1 MNTFSLQSKFSPAG
15 DQGQAIDK
23 LSLGV
28 EQGLEHQTLL
38 GVTGSGKTFTMAN
51 VIQQSQK
58 PALILAHNKTLAA
71 QLYGEFKAFFPDNA
85 VEYFVSYYD
94 YYQPEAYIPRR
105 DIYIA
110 KESTINEAIERYR
123 NAATQA
129 LLTRKDTIIVASV
142 SCIYGLGNPANYLE
156 LSRHLKVGESYQR
169 SKLLLHLSDMQYERS
184 EYDFYPGMFRVRGE
198 IVDVYLASESQALRI
213 EYFGDEIDNL
223 AIINPVTGEVVDKVN
238 EYQIF
243 PAKHFVTPFEQLKA
257 VIPQI
262 QEDLKLEVKR
272 MKDRGKEIEAF
283 RLQERVSYDL
293 EMLEQ
298 VGYCAGIENY
308 SRYIDG
314 RAPGSAPSTLLD
326 YFPDDWLIFV
336 DESHITL
343 PQVKGMY
350 MGDRARKQTLIEYGF
365 RLQAAIDNRPLTREE
380 FYERINQAIYVSA
393 TPRELELD
401 LSKQFSNK
409 SKIKDYEGI
418 AEQII
423 RPTGLLDPL
432 IDIRL
437 ANDFKKEQL
446 QEGLRKNNYLEMSP
460 LQKDYVFENQ
470 IDNLLTEIATT
481 VKKGQRV
488 LVTTLTKR
496 MAEELTTFME
506 EISIKVQY
514 IHSDVDTVDRVEILK
529 DLRLGKYD
537 VLVGVNLLREGL
549 DLPEV
554 SLIAI
559 LDADKEGYLRSRSS
573 LIQIIGRAARHEQGR
588 VVMYADKV
596 TDSMVAAI
604 NETKRRRELQEAH
617 NKKHGIT
624 PKTVKKDINTI
635 LVGKK
640 KEEKKEKS
648 NPERDLIVNRAQAY
662 AALNKKERRQLLK
675 DIETQMLIAA
685 DMQDFEKAAE
695 MRDLLNELKKR

>member
-1 MNTFSLQSKFSPAG
+1 MNNFNLQAKFSPAG

-23 LSLGV
+23 LTKGV
-28 EQGLEHQTLL
+28 EQGLAHQTLL
-38 GVTGSGKTFTMAN
+38 GVTGSGKTFSMAN
-51 VIQQSQK
+51 VIQNIQK
-58 PALILAHNKTLAA
+58 PTLILAHNKTLAA

-142 SCIYGLGNPANYLE
+142 SCIYGLGNPTDYLS
-156 LSRHLKVGESYQR
+156 LSRELKVGESYQR

-184 EYDFYPGMFRVRGE
+184 EYDFYPGVFRVRGE
-198 IVDVYLASESQALRI
+198 IVDIYLASESQALRV

-223 AIINPVTGEVVDKVN
+223 AIINPVTGEVIDRVE

-243 PAKHFVTPFEQLKA
+243 PAKHFVTPFESLKA

-262 QEDLKLEVKR
+262 QADLKLEVQA

-308 SRYIDG
+308 SRYIDK
-314 RAPGSAPSTLLD
+314 RKPGSPPSTLLD

-350 MGDRARKQTLIEYGF
+350 MGDKARKQTLVDYGF
-365 RLQAAIDNRPLTREE
+365 RLQAAVDNRPLKREE
-380 FYERINQAIYVSA
+380 FFERINQAIYVSA
-393 TPRELELD
+393 TPTDFELEL
-401 LSKQFSNK
+401 SNSSAKLHK
-409 SKIKDYEGI
+409 SQGYNGVV
-418 AEQII
+418 EQII
-423 RPTGLLDPL
+423 RPTGLLDPK
-432 IDIRL
+432 IDVRL
-437 ANDFKKEQL
+437 ANAFKLEQL
-446 QEGLRKNNYLEMSP
+446 KADILSHKYTAMSP
-460 LQKDYVFENQ
+460 AASNYQHENQ
-470 IDNLLTEIATT
+470 IDNLLAEINTT

-506 EISIKVQY
+506 EIAIKVQY
-514 IHSDVDTVDRVEILK
+514 IHSDVDTVERVEILK

-573 LIQIIGRAARHEQGR
+573 LIQIIGRAARHEEGR
-588 VVMYADKV
+588 VIMYADRI
-596 TDSMVAAI
+596 TGSMAQTI
-604 NETKRRRELQEAH
+604 DETKRRRLLQEEYNA
-617 NKKHGIT
+617 KHGII
-624 PKTVKKDINTI
+624 PKTIRKEINTI
-635 LVGKK
+635 LIGKK
-640 KEEKKEKS
+640 KEDKNEKDNKEK
-648 NPERDLIVNRAQAY
+648 DLIVTRAQAY
-662 AALNKKERRQLLK
+662 AALNKKERKQLLQ
-675 DIETQMLIAA
+675 DIETQMLIFA
-685 DMQDFEKAAE
+685 DMQDFERAAE
-695 MRDLLNELKKR
+695 MRDLLTELKKR